1 MKKIQPQDDRYTIF
15 KKFDGCMDDFFAKAS
30 GFCDEVDRIDKSDE
44 DKTKVYFLA
53 ATLMMDLQILINNAR
68 IYHDEIKYSMLDI
81 RIDKNLEHKEAMEK
95 KLVDFRYIINNE
107 IKRGIKKAEND
118 EINNE
123 SAVNEDYNNSTDV
136 VLYTCGLSKNLSSW
150 SLQIFEKIA
159 EVVKY
164 IEDMLF
170 DLTTLNLTRDDR
182 AFCDIFNKSFEKFI
196 SSDNWQ
202 KYRDNY
208 LLSIIQDTF
217 DGKIENMTSQSFD
230 AIITNIK
237 IKIHDDDD
245 LDNVWVS
252 YGNSVSETCRH
263 FISLKLTDDKLIKR
277 YFKYVALID
286 YISEEKKNF
295 EINIIK
301 VGEGS
306 LLADKVQFIKPYSE
320 DRLSMAWNEI
330 LIYMEN
336 NDMLTGYWWCCL
348 HHALAFDRRINNVD
362 FRTFMK
368 WLMDFFGD
376 DSLITSENI
385 SQYSYNY
392 FVVTTNRMWSFEEY
406 KKYIKEGKDIRRV
419 IKGTKTVNTH
429 FYVDKNA
436 EVYKKLYKASED
448 MRKILRKYS

>member
-1 MKKIQPQDDRYTIF
+1 
-15 KKFDGCMDDFFAKAS
+15 
-30 GFCDEVDRIDKSDE
+30 
-44 DKTKVYFLA
+44 
-53 ATLMMDLQILINNAR
+53 
-68 IYHDEIKYSMLDI
+68 
-81 RIDKNLEHKEAMEK
+81 
-95 KLVDFRYIINNE
+95 
-107 IKRGIKKAEND
+107 
-118 EINNE
+118 
-123 SAVNEDYNNSTDV
+123 
-136 VLYTCGLSKNLSSW
+136 
-150 SLQIFEKIA
+150 
-159 EVVKY
+159 
-164 IEDMLF
+164 MLF

-237 IKIHDDDD
+237 NKIHDDDD

-252 YGNSVSETCRH
+252 YGNSVSQTCRH

-336 NDMLTGYWWCCL
+336 KNYYHVLFHIHKSVL
-348 HHALAFDRRINNVD
+348 LS
-362 FRTFMK
+362 
-368 WLMDFFGD
+368 FF
-376 DSLITSENI
+376 
-385 SQYSYNY
+385 
-392 FVVTTNRMWSFEEY
+392 
-406 KKYIKEGKDIRRV
+406 
-419 IKGTKTVNTH
+419 
-429 FYVDKNA
+429 
-436 EVYKKLYKASED
+436 
-448 MRKILRKYS
+448 